1 MNNPAEKLKSILQS
15 LTAIADKE
23 RSAVAKLAFDQIS
36 DLMGQ
41 KATLLA
47 EFDEIAG
54 LLEATE
60 LSEQL
65 ISELNNL
72 RTRSEENAII
82 LKAAVQGVHDAR
94 GRLKKLREADLMT
107 GAYRADGGALRTPNA
122 STITAKA

>member
-23 RSAVAKLAFDQIS
+23 RSAVAKLAYDQIS

-41 KATLLA
+41 KAALLA

-60 LSEQL
+60 LS
-65 ISELNNL
+65 
-72 RTRSEENAII
+72 
-82 LKAAVQGVHDAR
+82 
-94 GRLKKLREADLMT
+94 
-107 GAYRADGGALRTPNA
+107 
-122 STITAKA
+122 

>member
-72 RTRSEENAII
+72 RTRSE
-82 LKAAVQGVHDAR
+82 
-94 GRLKKLREADLMT
+94 
-107 GAYRADGGALRTPNA
+107 
-122 STITAKA
+122 